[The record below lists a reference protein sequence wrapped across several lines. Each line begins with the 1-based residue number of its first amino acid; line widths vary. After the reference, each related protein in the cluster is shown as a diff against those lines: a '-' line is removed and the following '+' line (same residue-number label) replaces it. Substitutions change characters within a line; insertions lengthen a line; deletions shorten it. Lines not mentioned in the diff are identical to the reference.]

1 MITYLIDEA
10 GALSGPVTFPAIPGF
25 GPQLPGNAVQVPKV
39 LAPPD
44 SSKTW
49 ALIDGAVQQML
60 DRRGTAFRT
69 ADGSEQSWQQLG
81 DLPEGL
87 TTQPWPGE
95 HFKWINE
102 QWTLD
107 ESAQRA
113 AQSARALD
121 HRDNLLRDAQLRI
134 APLQHAIDLGV
145 ASEAE
150 IEILLHWKR
159 YSVSLNRIE
168 DQDKY
173 PLAVE
178 WPITPFRNGIPDEP

>member
-113 AQSARALD
+113 AQSAQALD

-134 APLQHAIDLGV
+134 APLQYAEKLGTATPEEQ
-145 ASEAE
+145 AS
-150 IEILLHWKR
+150 LLSWMG
-159 YSVSLNRIE
+159 YSVELNRIE
-168 DQDKY
+168 QQDQF
-173 PLAVE
+173 PSAIA
-178 WPITPFRNGIPDEP
+178 WPTQPQQQRR